1 MDRVDESEG
10 SKAIA
15 LKAIRGVFI
24 ERDVRVVQELF
35 APDYIQ
41 HNPTIPSGRDAI
53 GALVGSLPEGFRYE
67 LGMVVA
73 EGSIVMIHGRY
84 VGWAPEPVGDSRTLI
99 NSSSGVSTTDASS
112 RPMRST
118 IDAELPEAA
127 LFSALRDQRADELV
141 EVWRQVHGTV
151 SGGIRRLRHALP
163 AGGTASIEARAD
175 RDAPPR
181 TRSSE

>member
-24 ERDVRVVQELF
+24 ERDARVVQELF

-67 LGMVVA
+67 PGMVWQKA
-73 EGSIVMIHGRY
+73 
-84 VGWAPEPVGDSRTLI
+84 
-99 NSSSGVSTTDASS
+99 ASS
-112 RPMRST
+112 
-118 IDAELPEAA
+118 
-127 LFSALRDQRADELV
+127 
-141 EVWRQVHGTV
+141 
-151 SGGIRRLRHALP
+151 
-163 AGGTASIEARAD
+163 
-175 RDAPPR
+175 
-181 TRSSE
+181 